1 MNKGN
6 VRYPSPNR
14 STHPLSKP
22 KEDMPTVNCI
32 FVNKETYCSW
42 IYSLLDNFFN
52 GPLPI
57 S

>member
-6 VRYPSPNR
+6 IRYPSPNR

-22 KEDMPTVNCI
+22 KEDVPTVNCI